1 MKCVTI
7 VDNLRI
13 NVNNISI
20 MRKITI
26 LTALFTIS
34 ISALYAAAE
43 KKYTQKEYIDTWKSV
58 AVSQMI
64 QNKIPASIIMAQ
76 GILESGYGNS
86 VLAQKAN
93 NHFGIK
99 CHDWKGDTYFIDDD
113 RPNECFRNYK
123 NAGDSYKDHSEFLTG
138 RSRYAKLFTL
148 KTTDY
153 KGWAHGLKSAG
164 YATNPKY
171 PNLLID
177 LIERLSL
184 DELDKV
190 AIETSNPIDYIANK
204 SNANKTASKGS
215 VESQHTVLMHNNKVK
230 YIVAKKGDT
239 FYRISKEFQMGLWQ
253 LYKYNDFGDRKDV
266 LEEGDIVYLQPKRRR
281 SKGNSTYSVS
291 TPISLRTISQLEG
304 IKLNSLLDKNQVT
317 SPDELLLKGEK
328 VNLR

>member
-1 MKCVTI
+1 
-7 VDNLRI
+7 
-13 NVNNISI
+13 
-20 MRKITI
+20 MRQITI

-34 ISALYAAAE
+34 ISALYGAVE

-99 CHDWKGDTYFIDDD
+99 CHDWKGDTFFIDDD

-123 NAGDSYKDHSEFLTG
+123 NAGESYTDHSEFLTG

-148 KTTDY
+148 KITDY
-153 KGWAHGLKSAG
+153 KGWAHGLKAAG

-177 LIERLSL
+177 LIERLNL
-184 DELDKV
+184 DDLDKV
-190 AIETSNPIDYIANK
+190 AIETSNPIEYIAN
-204 SNANKTASKGS
+204 SNKANASKAN
-215 VESQHTVLMHNNKVK
+215 VESQHAVMMHDNKVK
-230 YIVAKKGDT
+230 YVVAKKGDT

-253 LYKYNDFGDRKDV
+253 LYRYNDFGDRKDV

-281 SKGNSTYSVS
+281 SKKNTFSVS
-291 TPISLRTISQLEG
+291 NPISMRMISQLEG
-304 IKLNSLLDKNQVT
+304 VKLSSLMDKNMVA
-317 SPDELLLKGEK
+317 SPDELLTKGEK
-328 VNLR
+328 INLR

>member
-7 VDNLRI
+7 VDNFRYT
-13 NVNNISI
+13 VNNISI

-34 ISALYAAAE
+34 FSALYAAVE
-43 KKYTQKEYIDTWKSV
+43 RKYTQKEYIDQWKSV

-64 QNKIPASIIMAQ
+64 QSKIPASITMAQ
-76 GILESGYGNS
+76 GILESGFGNS
-86 VLAQKAN
+86 LLAQKAN

-99 CHDWKGDTYFIDDD
+99 CHEWQGATYFLDDD
-113 RPNECFRNYK
+113 KPNECFRNYK
-123 NAGDSYKDHSEFLTG
+123 NASESFKDHSEFLTG

-148 KTTDY
+148 KITDY

-171 PNLLID
+171 PQLLID
-177 LIERLSL
+177 LIERLNLS
-184 DELDKV
+184 DLDKV
-190 AIETSNPIDYIANK
+190 AIETSNPVEYLANTSSSK
-204 SNANKTASKGS
+204 VSSSNA
-215 VESQHTVLMHNNKVK
+215 ESQHQVMIHSNNIK

-253 LYKYNDFGDRKDV
+253 LYRYNDYGDRKDV

-281 SKGNSTYSVS
+281 SKKSSTFSVS
-291 TPISLRTISQLEG
+291 NPTSLRTISQLEG
-304 IKLNSLLDKNQVT
+304 IKLSSLMDKNITV
-317 SPDELLLKGEK
+317 SPDELLPKGEK